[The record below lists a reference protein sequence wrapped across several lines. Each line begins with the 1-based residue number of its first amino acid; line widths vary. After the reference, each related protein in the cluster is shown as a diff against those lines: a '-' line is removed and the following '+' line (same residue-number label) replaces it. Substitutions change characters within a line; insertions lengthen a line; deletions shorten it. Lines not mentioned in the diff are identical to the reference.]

1 MEKLRRIHMSRQSVN
16 REETLRNVKQHF
28 FVFSLKKYTKMWE
41 ILPILGKLHGRWLYK
56 ISMSV
61 NIKNYYGDY
70 VATMRKL

>member
-1 MEKLRRIHMSRQSVN
+1 MEKLRRIHALRQIVYN
-16 REETLRNVKQHF
+16 RDSQECEAV

-56 ISMSV
+56 TRVSV
-61 NIKNYYGDY
+61 NIKNCYGDY